1 MEDVVDVTN
10 AVTDAVANTADGAGE
25 AAATVVAN
33 TGASTAVMV
42 LAVVLMIVS
51 IVLCVII
58 LLQSKRSAGLGA
70 VSAVSS
76 ADTYWSRNKGNSM
89 EGALER
95 YTKIGGALFM
105 IIAFII
111 NLLS

>member
-1 MEDVVDVTN
+1 MDVVDAGN
-10 AVTDAVANTADGAGE
+10 AVVDAGADSGS
-25 AAATVVAN
+25 AAMSVVSN
-33 TGASTAVMV
+33 SVSTSVFV
-42 LAVVLMIVS
+42 LAVVLMIVGV
-51 IVLCVII
+51 ILCIII

-70 VSAVSS
+70 VSAASS
-76 ADTYWSRNKGNSM
+76 ADTWSRNKGNSM

>member
-1 MEDVVDVTN
+1 MEDAGNIIVD
-10 AVTDAVANTADGAGE
+10 AGDAAANVADDAGE
-25 AAATVVAN
+25 VAAAVVAN
-33 TGASTAVMV
+33 TGVNTVVIV
-42 LAVVLMIVS
+42 LAVALMIIG
-51 IVLCVII
+51 IVLCIII

-105 IIAFII
+105 IIAFVI

>member
-1 MEDVVDVTN
+1 MDVVDAGN
-10 AVTDAVANTADGAGE
+10 AVVDAGTNNGS
-25 AAATVVAN
+25 AAMSVVSN
-33 TGASTAVMV
+33 SVSTSVFV
-42 LAVVLMIVS
+42 LAVVLMIVGV
-51 IVLCVII
+51 ILCIII

-70 VSAVSS
+70 VSAASS

-89 EGALER
+89 EGALGR

>member
-1 MEDVVDVTN
+1 MDVVDAGN
-10 AVTDAVANTADGAGE
+10 AVVDAGADSGS
-25 AAATVVAN
+25 AAMSVVSN
-33 TGASTAVMV
+33 SVSTSVFV
-42 LAVVLMIVS
+42 LAVVLMIVGV
-51 IVLCVII
+51 ILCIII
-58 LLQSKRSAGLGA
+58 LLQSKRSAGLCA
-70 VSAVSS
+70 VSAASS

>member
-1 MEDVVDVTN
+1 METDTTN
-10 AVTDAVANTADGAGE
+10 
-25 AAATVVAN
+25 VVAN
-33 TGASTAVMV
+33 AADSAGTVVVNSVNTAVFV
-42 LAVVLMIVS
+42 LAVVLIIVS
-51 IVLCVII
+51 IVLCIII

>member
-1 MEDVVDVTN
+1 MEDAGNIVVDAGDAAVN
-10 AVTDAVANTADGAGE
+10 AAEGAGE
-25 AAATVVAN
+25 AAAAVVTN
-33 TGASTAVMV
+33 TGASI
-42 LAVVLMIVS
+42 AVVLMIIGV
-51 IVLCVII
+51 VLCIII

-105 IIAFII
+105 IIAFVI